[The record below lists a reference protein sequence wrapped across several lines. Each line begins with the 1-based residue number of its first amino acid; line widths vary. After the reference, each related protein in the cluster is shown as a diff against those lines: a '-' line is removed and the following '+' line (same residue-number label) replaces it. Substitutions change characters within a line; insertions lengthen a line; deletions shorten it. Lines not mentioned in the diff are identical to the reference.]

1 MTIDAPAY
9 DLTEL
14 NREAQMGS
22 LGVENTER
30 TVPRID
36 LTDRENRRAEITE
49 QLWTAA
55 TEIGFFQLVN
65 HSIPQET
72 VDGAF
77 AYAEKFFDLPRET
90 KAALPLDKPN
100 NAGWEYSSQ
109 VRPSV
114 KTPDQKES
122 YQITRPHMAG
132 LWPDDAALPGF
143 QNAMLDFE
151 SQCWDVAM
159 WVLSCFADRLG
170 FDRDFFADAHDP
182 AADDYQSTLRLIHYY
197 ALPEELRGRPGT
209 WRAGAH
215 TDFDCLTLLFQRT
228 GQGGLQVC
236 PGREADAQEWTPVVP
251 ADEVITCNI
260 GDMLMRWSDDELSSN
275 FHRVR
280 VPGDGEY
287 TGPRYSIPFFAQANR
302 GVTIEP
308 PRGTYPPITAAEYL
322 RQRVEANY
330 GKAAM

>member
-1 MTIDAPAY
+1 M
-9 DLTEL
+9 TEL
-14 NREAQMGS
+14 DRESQMGGY
-22 LGVENTER
+22 GVETDR
-30 TVPRID
+30 SVPRID
-36 LTDRENRRAEITE
+36 LTDRENRREEITR
-49 QLWTAA
+49 QLWDAA

-65 HSIPQET
+65 HGIGQDVVDDAFATARDFFALPQE
-72 VDGAF
+72 A
-77 AYAEKFFDLPRET
+77 

-100 NAGWEYSSQ
+100 NVGWEYSSQ
-109 VRPSV
+109 VRPSTG
-114 KTPDQKES
+114 TPDQKES

-132 LWPDDAALPGF
+132 LWPAEEQLPGF
-143 QNAMLDFE
+143 RERMLGFE
-151 SQCWDVAM
+151 AQCWEVAM

-170 FDRDFFADAHDP
+170 FERDFFAKAHDP

-197 ALPEELRGRPGT
+197 GRPDDEPIDPSM

-236 PGREADAQEWTPVVP
+236 PGSEAENREWTSVEP
-251 ADEVITCNI
+251 ADDVITCNI

-280 VPGDGEY
+280 MPRPGEY

-302 GVTIEP
+302 TVMIDP
-308 PRGTYPPITAAEYL
+308 PRGTYPPISAADYI
-322 RQRVEANY
+322 RQRVAANY
-330 GKAAM
+330 GKPAM